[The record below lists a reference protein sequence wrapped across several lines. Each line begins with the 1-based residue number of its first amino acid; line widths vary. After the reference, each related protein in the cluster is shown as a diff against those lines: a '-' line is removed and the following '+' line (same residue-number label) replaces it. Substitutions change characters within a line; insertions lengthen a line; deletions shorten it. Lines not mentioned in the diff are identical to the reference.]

1 MPNWRSRSDTEAW
14 WSSQPGN
21 RGKVYPG
28 DDIAEKQYERNK
40 AAGENNSSFFR
51 NFFFG
56 KSDARKRPVEDA
68 VNNADVVDTPYG
80 KQRMTKDAQREASE
94 ARVKPAPRQKP
105 MAQLGG
111 LDMGETGDYPEDSS
125 GQVSLNEAKG
135 GKIRLK
141 DCKVSTH
148 TKNKKQPNW

>member
-1 MPNWRSRSDTEAW
+1 MPNYKTRSDTEIW

-21 RGKVYPG
+21 RGKTYPG
-28 DDIAEKQYERNK
+28 DDIAEKQYDRNK
-40 AAGENNSSFFR
+40 AAGENNSSFIR
-51 NFFFG
+51 NFIFG
-56 KSDARKRPVEDA
+56 KSDARKRQIEDA
-68 VNNADVVDTPYG
+68 VNNGDVVDTPYG

-94 ARVKPAPRQKP
+94 VKVKPVARQKP

-111 LDMGETGDYPEDSS
+111 VDLDETSDYPEV
-125 GQVSLNEAKG
+125 GGTVSLNEARG